1 MDAAEEEGGKVRR
14 GEGVGGSCRRSRSR
28 RRRTTTNTEDLVPP
42 DGGWGWV
49 IVFANCITTVS
60 SKTWNR
66 LHLIVFLDNLN
77 LYAECDLGLICNTF
91 RCP

>member
-14 GEGVGGSCRRSRSR
+14 GEGGGGSCRRSRSR

-60 SKTWNR
+60 SKTWIG
-66 LHLIVFLDNLN
+66 LHLIAFPGDLDLSVVD
-77 LYAECDLGLICNTF
+77 DLGSVIF
-91 RCP
+91 